1 MYGVDIW
8 LGYLASQNP
17 QIPIEVDQHKELLI
31 DNIILD
37 VCNLLNS
44 RSSAQN
50 LDSDFL
56 NTASILDYGMPDVS
70 YYSPYSSSDQETVCK
85 IIARSLERFEP
96 RLNNVSVTPIEQDL
110 AQEVGFYFRIKANI
124 VLGREQI
131 AVVLDSNFSSTT
143 KQFVITK
150 QE

>member
-56 NTASILDYGMPDVS
+56 NTASILDYGVPDVS

-96 RLNNVSVTPIEQDL
+96 RLTNMAVTLVEQDL
-110 AQEVGFYFRIKANI
+110 SKEVGFYFRIKANI

-143 KQFVITK
+143 KQFAITK

>member
-56 NTASILDYGMPDVS
+56 NTASILDYGVPDVS

-96 RLNNVSVTPIEQDL
+96 RLTNMAVTLVEQDL
-110 AQEVGFYFRIKANI
+110 SKEVGFYFRIKANI